1 METKVTFNES
11 FCKSCGLCIQ
21 VCPTNVI
28 FFASCI
34 NANGYRPATAVN
46 QDACISCA
54 KCGQVC
60 PDSVITVYK
69 PEKQRQTV

>member
-1 METKVTFNES
+1 METKVTFNER

-28 FFASCI
+28 FLASTI
-34 NANGYRPATAVN
+34 NVNGYRPATVVN
-46 QDACISCA
+46 QDACIRCA

>member
-1 METKVTFNES
+1 METKVAFNEI

-21 VCPTNVI
+21 ICPTNVI
-28 FFASCI
+28 SLASYI
-34 NANGYRPATAVN
+34 NANGYRSATVVD
-46 QDACISCA
+46 QEHCISCA